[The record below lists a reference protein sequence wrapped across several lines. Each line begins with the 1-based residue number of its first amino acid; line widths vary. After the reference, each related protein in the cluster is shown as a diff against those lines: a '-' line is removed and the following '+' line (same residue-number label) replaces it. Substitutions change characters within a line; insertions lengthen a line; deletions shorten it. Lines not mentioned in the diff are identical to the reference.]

1 MLFFKQQR
9 MLLVQVLLLLLLLVV
24 VIGKFMSDWGD
35 GVSGNF
41 NDWWVYTI
49 ATDTW
54 RQLPDFPGSQRHH
67 PFYFGIGM
75 RGWVMPMGLLNGTGI
90 P

>member
-1 MLFFKQQR
+1 